1 MPLDTFLHHD
11 CALLA
16 AHPAPDNT
24 LTQESNATSI
34 LDELRQVVFQ
44 TDRAGRWTFLNR
56 AWEALTSC
64 SVATALGASCLAYIH
79 PDDRAREQG
88 RLDQL
93 LLGQRDCCRHEVR
106 YLRADGQVRW
116 VDVFARAQRDVNGV
130 VTGTVGTLFDVTERK
145 RACEQ
150 SRLAAGV
157 FASAGEGILVT
168 SADGR
173 IVDVN
178 QAFEAI
184 TGYARAE
191 VLGKNPS
198 LLSSGRQGKEFYA
211 DMWRRIGQAGSWSGE
226 VWNRRKSGELY
237 VERLTITAICDE
249 AGQLS
254 HHVGVFADI
263 TRQKRQAEHLEHIAH
278 YDPLTGLANRRL
290 LADRLQQAMG
300 RARRNG
306 AGVGAGVAVASLD
319 LDDFKKINELHG
331 HECGDELLVTLAR
344 RIQEVVRDTD
354 TVCRPGGDEFVA
366 VFDGVDSLAA
376 CQPMVARLL
385 RVIAEPVSLGG
396 ATVCVSA
403 SAGLAFYPQ
412 SEDVDADQLIRQADQ
427 AMFDAKMGG
436 KNRYFTFDTHG
447 YREMIERAEE
457 IEALERAIAGQ
468 EFTLHYQP
476 IVHLKTGQ
484 LNSVEALV
492 RWNHPT
498 RGCLAPGS
506 FLPTLEGHPL
516 MLVLENWILAE
527 AFRQHEHWLDEGL
540 DIAISVNMSGA
551 QLRRKD
557 LVQHVRG
564 LLAAHPRVNPRR
576 IKLEVLESSAL
587 EDMGHVSN
595 LIRQCAE
602 IGIGFALDDFGTGYS
617 SLRYLKQLPAR
628 RIKIDQGFVRDM
640 LQDPDDLAI
649 LEGVIGMAA
658 AFKREVVAEGVET
671 EEHAAMLVQLG
682 CMLAQGYGI
691 ARPMPAQAV
700 APWLANWRLP
710 SSVAS
715 CAPLDRDDTLLLKA
729 LVEQRAWHAGLTAAS
744 GEQRR
749 CQAAVPNAIQT
760 FNEWL
765 DLNSAKP
772 ERCRQALASAL
783 ACRDAFLAQLG
794 ACAGAA
800 GDGPGDRPGDGPGDA
815 PGGAVAAMRPCQ
827 AASQAFAAAL
837 KELLDAW
844 KR

>member
-1 MPLDTFLHHD
+1 MPPDTILRND
-11 CALLA
+11 PALLA
-16 AHPAPDNT
+16 PLPAPTNP
-24 LTQESNATSI
+24 LLQESNATSI

-44 TDRAGRWTFLNR
+44 TDRAGRWTFLSR
-56 AWEALTSC
+56 AWEALTSS
-64 SVATALGASCLAYIH
+64 SVATALGGSCLAHVH
-79 PDDRAREQG
+79 PDDRSREQA

-93 LLGQRDCCRHEVR
+93 LLGDCDCCRHEVR
-106 YLRADGQVRW
+106 YLRADGEVRW
-116 VDVFARAQRDVNGV
+116 VDVFARAQRDANGC

-145 RACEQ
+145 RAREQ
-150 SRLAAGV
+150 GRLAAGV

-168 SADGR
+168 SADGS

-211 DMWRRIGQAGSWSGE
+211 DMWRRIEQDGSWSGE

-237 VERLTITAICDE
+237 VERITITAIRDE

-300 RARRNG
+300 RARRKG
-306 AGVGAGVAVASLD
+306 GGVGVASLD
-319 LDDFKKINELHG
+319 LDDFKKINDLHG

-344 RIQEVVRDTD
+344 RIQEVVRDSD
-354 TVCRPGGDEFVA
+354 TVCRLGGDEFVA
-366 VFDGVDSLAA
+366 VFDGADSLAA

-385 RVIAEPVSLGG
+385 QAIAEPVHLGG
-396 ATVCVSA
+396 ALVRVSA

-427 AMFDAKMGG
+427 AMFDAKVGG
-436 KNRYFTFDTHG
+436 KNRYLSFDTLG
-447 YREMIERAEE
+447 YRVMIERAEE
-457 IEALERAIAGQ
+457 LDALERAIVRH

-476 IVHLKTGQ
+476 IVHLGTGQ

-516 MLVLENWILAE
+516 MLTLENWILAE
-527 AFRQHEHWLDEGL
+527 AFRQHERWLDAGL

-595 LIRQCAE
+595 LIRQCTE

-617 SLRYLKQLPAR
+617 SLRYLKQLPAK

-691 ARPMPAQAV
+691 ARPMPAQAL
-700 APWLANWRLP
+700 APWLASWRLP
-710 SSVAS
+710 PSVAR
-715 CAPLDRDDTLLLKA
+715 CTPLDRDDTLLLKA
-729 LVEQRAWHAGLTAAS
+729 LVEQRAWHAGLTNA
-744 GEQRR
+744 GCPHRFH
-749 CQAAVPNAIQT
+749 QADVANGTQT

-765 DLNSAKP
+765 DLSSRKREP
-772 ERCRQALASAL
+772 CRLSLGRAL
-783 ACRDAFLAQLG
+783 ACRDAFMAQLG
-794 ACAGAA
+794 ACAASA
-800 GDGPGDRPGDGPGDA
+800 GDA
-815 PGGAVAAMRPCQ
+815 PADAAAAGLRCQ

-837 KELLDAW
+837 RELLDAW
-844 KR
+844 KQ